1 MDNRSLFEILLSYL
15 EVGKALLVNYLRL
28 SKKVERQDIKNNRRF
43 NLLEEKVKKLL
54 EQRPD

>member
-54 EQRPD
+54 EQQPD

>member
-15 EVGKALLVNYLRL
+15 EVGKALLDNYLRL
-28 SKKVERQDIKNNRRF
+28 TKKVEKQDIKNNLRF
-43 NLLEEKVKKLL
+43 NLLEENVKKLL